1 MKISSIF
8 TLKTRYDVKLGGG
21 FLVSLCA
28 LLGIKPRG
36 SVHDKQVFYCQAPF
50 PAPNPIFIENVFN
63 S

>member
-1 MKISSIF
+1 MMLSW
-8 TLKTRYDVKLGGG
+8 GGG
-21 FLVSLCA
+21 VLVSLCA